1 MARRKKRS
9 TAISSSIIPAW
20 IWLTLGILIGLGI
33 AMFTGTNNRYK
44 GQEQVAK
51 SSEPAITKEPK
62 TKQKFDFY
70 TLLPELEIVI
80 PQEETRPPKQKP
92 STANTKTKEQ
102 ATGYKGG
109 YLLQA
114 GSFQQFN
121 EADSLKARLALIGVQ
136 ANIQSVEVDK
146 TKWHRVQIGPSNDR
160 TALEDLRKRL
170 KSSQIDTILLQAKK

>member
-9 TAISSSIIPAW
+9 TAKSSSIIPAW

-33 AMFTGTNNRYK
+33 AMFTRSNGRLIE
-44 GQEQVAK
+44 EQIAIP
-51 SSEPAITKEPK
+51 SEPAITKEPE
-62 TKQKFDFY
+62 TKRKFDFY

-92 STANTKTKEQ
+92 TATPTITSKQQTD
-102 ATGYKGG
+102 YKGG

-121 EADSLKARLALIGVQ
+121 EADSLKARLALIGVE
-136 ANIQSVEVDK
+136 ANIQSVEVNK
-146 TKWHRVQIGPSNDR
+146 AKWHRVQIGPSNDR
-160 TALEDLRKRL
+160 NALEKLRKRL

>member
-9 TAISSSIIPAW
+9 TKSSSIIPAW

-33 AMFTGTNNRYK
+33 AMFTGSNNRYK
-44 GQEQVAK
+44 AQEQAAI
-51 SSEPAITKEPK
+51 SSEPAITQEPK

-80 PQEETRPPKQKP
+80 PHEETQPPKQKP
-92 STANTKTKEQ
+92 TTSTKMKQQSA
-102 ATGYKGG
+102 GYKGG

-136 ANIQSVEVDK
+136 SNIQSVEVNK

-160 TALEDLRKRL
+160 AALEDLRKRL

>member
-1 MARRKKRS
+1 MARKRKRS
-9 TAISSSIIPAW
+9 TAKSSSIIPAW

-33 AMFTGTNNRYK
+33 AMFTGSNVGNV
-44 GQEQVAK
+44 EQVTT
-51 SSEPAITKEPK
+51 SSQSKVTKEPE
-62 TKQKFDFY
+62 TKRKFDFY

-80 PQEETRPPKQKP
+80 PLEESQPPKQKP
-92 STANTKTKEQ
+92 SASPDTTNKQQTN
-102 ATGYKGG
+102 YRGG

-121 EADSLKARLALIGVQ
+121 EADSLKARLALIGVE
-136 ANIQSVEVDK
+136 ANIQSVEVNK

-160 TALEDLRKRL
+160 NALEKLRKRL

>member
-9 TAISSSIIPAW
+9 TTKSSSIIPAW

-33 AMFTGTNNRYK
+33 AMFTRSNGGNINDSKIVSPSQSPITT
-44 GQEQVAK
+44 
-51 SSEPAITKEPK
+51 EPTTKR
-62 TKQKFDFY
+62 KFDFY

-80 PQEETRPPKQKP
+80 PHEETLPPKQNS
-92 STANTKTKEQ
+92 STTTQTE
-102 ATGYKGG
+102 YKGG

-121 EADSLKARLALIGVQ
+121 EADSLKARLALIGVE
-136 ANIQSVEVDK
+136 ANIQSVEVNK

-160 TALEDLRKRL
+160 SALEALRKRL
-170 KSSQIDTILLQAKK
+170 KSSQIDTILLQTKN

>member
-9 TAISSSIIPAW
+9 TAKSSSIIPAW

-44 GQEQVAK
+44 GQEQVVK
-51 SSEPAITKEPK
+51 SSETAITKEPK

-80 PQEETRPPKQKP
+80 PLEETKPPKQKP
-92 STANTKTKEQ
+92 TSSTNTKQQ

-136 ANIQSVEVDK
+136 ANIQSVEVNK

-160 TALEDLRKRL
+160 AALEDLRK
-170 KSSQIDTILLQAKK
+170 KIKIESD

>member
-1 MARRKKRS
+1 MARKKRRS
-9 TAISSSIIPAW
+9 TAKSSSIIPAW

-33 AMFTGTNNRYK
+33 AMFTGSNVGNVKQAAAPT
-44 GQEQVAK
+44 Q
-51 SSEPAITKEPK
+51 PAITKEPE
-62 TKQKFDFY
+62 TKRKFDFY

-92 STANTKTKEQ
+92 STSPIPKPQPND
-102 ATGYKGG
+102 YKGG

-121 EADSLKARLALIGVQ
+121 EADSLKARLALIGVE
-136 ANIQSVEVDK
+136 ANIQSVEVNK

-160 TALEDLRKRL
+160 TSLENLRKRL

>member
-9 TAISSSIIPAW
+9 TAKSSSIIPAW

-33 AMFTGTNNRYK
+33 AMFTRSNGRYVED
-44 GQEQVAK
+44 QQA
-51 SSEPAITKEPK
+51 SAPSQPAITTEPK

-80 PQEETRPPKQKP
+80 PHEETKPPKQKP
-92 STANTKTKEQ
+92 STTNPDTKKQT
-102 ATGYKGG
+102 TGYKGG

-136 ANIQSVEVDK
+136 ANIQSVEVNK
-146 TKWHRVQIGPSNDR
+146 AKWHRVQIGPSNDR
-160 TALEDLRKRL
+160 QALEDLRKRL

>member
-9 TAISSSIIPAW
+9 TAKSSSIIPAW

-33 AMFTGTNNRYK
+33 AMFTGSNGRYNP
-44 GQEQVAK
+44 GEQIAK
-51 SSEPAITKEPK
+51 PSESSITKEPK

-70 TLLPELEIVI
+70 TILPELEIVI
-80 PQEETRPPKQKP
+80 PHEETQAPKPKP
-92 STANTKTKEQ
+92 VTKQQTE
-102 ATGYKGG
+102 YKGG

-136 ANIQSVEVDK
+136 AKIQSVEVDK

-160 TALEDLRKRL
+160 AALEDLRKRL

>member
-9 TAISSSIIPAW
+9 TTKSSSIIPAW
-20 IWLTLGILIGLGI
+20 IWLTLGILVGLGI
-33 AMFTGTNNRYK
+33 AMFTRLNVEDA
-44 GQEQVAK
+44 EQVATP
-51 SSEPAITKEPK
+51 SEPTITKEPE
-62 TKQKFDFY
+62 TKRKFDFY

-80 PQEETRPPKQKP
+80 PQEETQPPKQKP
-92 STANTKTKEQ
+92 TASPTTTTKQQ
-102 ATGYKGG
+102 ADYKGG

-121 EADSLKARLALIGVQ
+121 EADSLKARLALIGVE
-136 ANIQSVEVDK
+136 ANIQSVEVNK

-160 TALEDLRKRL
+160 NALEKLRKRL

>member
-9 TAISSSIIPAW
+9 SAKSSSIIPAW

-33 AMFTGTNNRYK
+33 AMFTGSNNRYK
-44 GQEQVAK
+44 SQEQVAVP
-51 SSEPAITKEPK
+51 SEPAITKEPK

-92 STANTKTKEQ
+92 TSNTNTKQ
-102 ATGYKGG
+102 ATTGYKGG

-136 ANIQSVEVDK
+136 ANIQSVEVNK

-160 TALEDLRKRL
+160 AALEDLRKRL

>member
-1 MARRKKRS
+1 MARRKKRPS
-9 TAISSSIIPAW
+9 TNSSSIIPAW

-33 AMFTGTNNRYK
+33 AMFTRSNGRYVNDPNTTAPN
-44 GQEQVAK
+44 QP
-51 SSEPAITKEPK
+51 SITTEPT

-80 PQEETRPPKQKP
+80 PQEETIPPKQ
-92 STANTKTKEQ
+92 TTNANTNQKQSE
-102 ATGYKGG
+102 YKGG

-121 EADSLKARLALIGVQ
+121 EADSLKARLALIGVE
-136 ANIQSVEVDK
+136 ASIQSVEVNK

-160 TALEDLRKRL
+160 TALEALRKRL
-170 KSSQIDTILLQAKK
+170 KASQIDTILLQAKK

>member
-9 TAISSSIIPAW
+9 TAKSSSIIPAW

-33 AMFTGTNNRYK
+33 AMFTRSNERHIGGKTATTS
-44 GQEQVAK
+44 QA
-51 SSEPAITKEPK
+51 AITKEPE

-80 PQEETRPPKQKP
+80 PQEETQPPKQKQSAT
-92 STANTKTKEQ
+92 STSTTQQQ
-102 ATGYKGG
+102 ADYKGG

-121 EADSLKARLALIGVQ
+121 EADTLKARLALIGVE
-136 ANIQSVEVDK
+136 ANIQSVDVNK

-160 TALEDLRKRL
+160 KALENLRKRL

>member
-9 TAISSSIIPAW
+9 PAKSSSIIPAW

-44 GQEQVAK
+44 GQGQVAE

-80 PQEETRPPKQKP
+80 PQEETRPPKQRP
-92 STANTKTKEQ
+92 TTNTKQQ

-136 ANIQSVEVDK
+136 ANIQSVEVNK

-160 TALEDLRKRL
+160 AALEDLRKRL

>member
-9 TAISSSIIPAW
+9 TAKSSSIIPAW

-33 AMFTGTNNRYK
+33 AMFTRSNGHLVE
-44 GQEQVAK
+44 QQVATPSQSK
-51 SSEPAITKEPK
+51 VTKEPE
-62 TKQKFDFY
+62 TKRKFDFY

-80 PQEETRPPKQKP
+80 PQEETQPPKQKP
-92 STANTKTKEQ
+92 SASPTTTSKQQTDY
-102 ATGYKGG
+102 TGG

-121 EADSLKARLALIGVQ
+121 EADSLKARLALIGVE
-136 ANIQSVEVDK
+136 ANIQSVEVNK
-146 TKWHRVQIGPSNDR
+146 AKWHRVQIGPSNDR
-160 TALEDLRKRL
+160 NALEQLRKRL

>member
-9 TAISSSIIPAW
+9 TAKSSSIIPAW

-33 AMFTGTNNRYK
+33 AMFTGSNNRYK
-44 GQEQVAK
+44 TQEQTAK
-51 SSEPAITKEPK
+51 TTEPAITQEPK

-80 PQEETRPPKQKP
+80 PQEETQPPKPKP
-92 STANTKTKEQ
+92 TTKQQ
-102 ATGYKGG
+102 AAYKGG

-114 GSFQQFN
+114 GSFQQYN
-121 EADSLKARLALIGVQ
+121 EADSLKARLALIGVE
-136 ANIQSVEVDK
+136 ANIQSVEVNK

-160 TALEDLRKRL
+160 AALEGLRKRL

>member
-9 TAISSSIIPAW
+9 AAKSSSIIPAW

-33 AMFTGTNNRYK
+33 AMFTGANNRYK
-44 GQEQVAK
+44 DPQQVA
-51 SSEPAITKEPK
+51 ETTQPAITKEPQ

-92 STANTKTKEQ
+92 TTNSNSKQQT
-102 ATGYKGG
+102 TGYKGG

-136 ANIQSVEVDK
+136 ANIQSVEVNQ

-160 TALEDLRKRL
+160 AGLEGLRKRL
-170 KSSQIDTILLQAKK
+170 KASQIDTILLQAKK

>member
-9 TAISSSIIPAW
+9 TAKSSSIIPAW

-33 AMFTGTNNRYK
+33 AMFTRSNGRYVDES
-44 GQEQVAK
+44 QITTPSQ
-51 SSEPAITKEPK
+51 SSVTTEPTTKR
-62 TKQKFDFY
+62 KFDFY

-80 PQEETRPPKQKP
+80 PNEEMQPPKQKP
-92 STANTKTKEQ
+92 GSTTQKQQTE
-102 ATGYKGG
+102 YKGG

-121 EADSLKARLALIGVQ
+121 EADSLKARLALIGVE
-136 ANIQSVEVDK
+136 ANIQSVEVNK

-160 TALEDLRKRL
+160 NALETLRKRL
-170 KSSQIDTILLQAKK
+170 KASQIDTILLQAKK

>member
-9 TAISSSIIPAW
+9 TAKKPSIIPAW

-33 AMFTGTNNRYK
+33 AMFTGANNRYN
-44 GQEQVAK
+44 GQQQVAK
-51 SSEPAITKEPK
+51 PSEPAITKEPK

-80 PQEETRPPKQKP
+80 PQEETQPPKPKP
-92 STANTKTKEQ
+92 AAKQQTE
-102 ATGYKGG
+102 YKGG

-136 ANIQSVEVDK
+136 ANIQSVEVNK

-160 TALEDLRKRL
+160 EVLEGLRQRL
-170 KSSQIDTILLQAKK
+170 KSNQIDTILLQAKK

>member
-9 TAISSSIIPAW
+9 SAKSSSIIPAW

-33 AMFTGTNNRYK
+33 AMFTRSNGRHAIDPHATSPN
-44 GQEQVAK
+44 Q
-51 SSEPAITKEPK
+51 SSVTTEPT

-80 PQEETRPPKQKP
+80 PQEETQPPKQKP
-92 STANTKTKEQ
+92 NTITAQQQSE
-102 ATGYKGG
+102 YKGG

-121 EADSLKARLALIGVQ
+121 EADSLKARLALIGVE
-136 ANIQSVEVDK
+136 ANIQSVEVNK

-160 TALEDLRKRL
+160 TSLEALRKRL
-170 KSSQIDTILLQAKK
+170 KASQIDTILLQAKK

>member
-1 MARRKKRS
+1 MARKKRRS
-9 TAISSSIIPAW
+9 TAKSSSIIPAW

-33 AMFTGTNNRYK
+33 ALLTRTNDRHVVEK
-44 GQEQVAK
+44 VDAPAEI
-51 SSEPAITKEPK
+51 AITKEPE
-62 TKQKFDFY
+62 TKRKFDFY

-80 PQEETRPPKQKP
+80 PQEETQAPIQKP
-92 STANTKTKEQ
+92 STSSIPEPQSND
-102 ATGYKGG
+102 YKGG

-121 EADSLKARLALIGVQ
+121 EADSLKARLALIGVE
-136 ANIQSVEVDK
+136 ANIQSVEVNK

-160 TALEDLRKRL
+160 KSLEDLRQRL

>member
-9 TAISSSIIPAW
+9 KAKSSSIIPAW

-33 AMFTGTNNRYK
+33 AMFTGTSGRYIGNK
-44 GQEQVAK
+44 QVAEPSK
-51 SSEPAITKEPK
+51 PAITKEPE

-80 PQEETRPPKQKP
+80 PHEETQPPKPKP
-92 STANTKTKEQ
+92 AAKQQTE
-102 ATGYKGG
+102 YKGG

-114 GSFQQFN
+114 GSFQKFN

-136 ANIQSVEVDK
+136 ANIQSVEVNK

-170 KSSQIDTILLQAKK
+170 KSSQVDTILLRAKK